1 MLKRFDL
8 EKKSRKD
15 DQFKISI
22 AFQDTRLREPLLK
35 VCLRVSV
42 EFLNYNTKGSPIN
55 YDDVMSGLSCGLFVK
70 NKVKQKSEQTRCIA
84 VRSRV
89 LRPRS
94 QKNLKII
101 VLKINLV
108 VA

>member
-1 MLKRFDL
+1 MLKRFYL

-22 AFQDTRLREPLLK
+22 AFQDTRLRELLLK

-42 EFLNYNTKGSPIN
+42 EFLNYNTKGSPTIN

-84 VRSRV
+84 VHS
-89 LRPRS
+89 
-94 QKNLKII
+94 LKY
-101 VLKINLV
+101 
-108 VA
+108 